1 MRESERVRESANGE
15 SVSRAENRRK
25 FGVESKVFEVEMVER
40 GGKPQVIIMES
51 KKGVSP

>member
-1 MRESERVRESANGE
+1 MRESANGE
-15 SVSRAENRRK
+15 SVSLAENGRNRK
-25 FGVESKVFEVEMVER
+25 TSSFGVESKVFEVEMVER